1 MENSLQVVGVGVV
14 VVVLVAV
21 LVAVAVEEVVV
32 VGKELPPGGK
42 STRFETVEVLTS
54 EVREHIRP
62 SKLHNHRFFQ
72 SSCGLDCSKR
82 DFACNFD
89 SNLVYMLL
97 GDQAPV
103 WVAVAV
109 VAVAVALDHLHPER
123 CKTKEC
129 ETAADR
135 WDESQVCNWA
145 SRQRTCCFSGSRCSH
160 FHSSAVSICNYD
172 SRKQCT
178 FQEEVEMV

>member
-1 MENSLQVVGVGVV
+1 MVGVV
-14 VVVLVAV
+14 VAVLVAV

-109 VAVAVALDHLHPER
+109 VAVAVVAVGAAAGGVVAVAAVVAAVVAVAVALLIAE
-123 CKTKEC
+123 
-129 ETAADR
+129 A
-135 WDESQVCNWA
+135 VVVV
-145 SRQRTCCFSGSRCSH
+145 SG
-160 FHSSAVSICNYD
+160 
-172 SRKQCT
+172 
-178 FQEEVEMV
+178 

>member
-14 VVVLVAV
+14 VAVLVAV
-21 LVAVAVEEVVV
+21 LVAVAVEEVV

-145 SRQRTCCFSGSRCSH
+145 SRQRTWPRR
-160 FHSSAVSICNYD
+160 AYLE
-172 SRKQCT
+172 T
-178 FQEEVEMV
+178 

>member
-1 MENSLQVVGVGVV
+1 MENSLQVVGVGVA
-14 VVVLVAV
+14 LV

-42 STRFETVEVLTS
+42 STRFETLEVLTS
-54 EVREHIRP
+54 EVQAHICP
-62 SKLHNHRFFQ
+62 SRLHSHRFFQ
-72 SSCGLDCSKR
+72 SSCELDCSKR

-89 SNLVYMLL
+89 SNLLYMLP

-109 VAVAVALDHLHPER
+109 VAVALDHLHPGR

-129 ETAADR
+129 ETAVDR

-145 SRQRTCCFSGSRCSH
+145 SRQHTCCSSGSRCTH
-160 FHSSAVSICNYD
+160 FHSNAVSICNYD
-172 SRKQCT
+172 SRK
-178 FQEEVEMV
+178 